1 MTAWLTINRWQVNRK
16 IDFPI
21 FKYIFVEVFFVRCR
35 VASAQQMFVPCQP
48 AGDATRIQ
56 PLTLFHITQPS
67 KAAFR
72 VFCVNIIFLLLLLWL
87 VFHFSRTK
95 KFIFSWFH
103 FSRVLFFIFYSFSH
117 TFGFGSTY
125 SFHLEKRAW
134 DLLYTKFMQNISRP
148 KLSSTERTCLTKVR
162 NAKCFRLR
170 FGIMLIQ
177 TYTRERCCLEC
188 LAQAF

>member
-1 MTAWLTINRWQVNRK
+1 MISWSTISRLQVNRK

-21 FKYIFVEVFFVRCR
+21 FKSVFDKVIVWFR
-35 VASAQQMFVPCQP
+35 VAVVQQLSVPPTC
-48 AGDATRIQ
+48 DATRIQ

-87 VFHFSRTK
+87 VFHFFPHEKSL
-95 KFIFSWFH
+95 FSLGFS
-103 FSRVLFFIFYSFSH
+103 SRVLFFIFYSFSH
-117 TFGFGSTY
+117 TFGLGSTY

-148 KLSSTERTCLTKVR
+148 KLSSTEGTCLTKVR

-188 LAQAF
+188 LAWAF

>member
-1 MTAWLTINRWQVNRK
+1 MITWSKISRSQVNRK
-16 IDFPI
+16 IDFSI
-21 FKYIFVEVFFVRCR
+21 FKNVMDKVSAWFR
-35 VASAQQMFVPCQP
+35 VATAQQLSVLSQP
-48 AGDATRIQ
+48 TRDATENL

-103 FSRVLFFIFYSFSH
+103 FCRVLFFIFYSFSH

-148 KLSSTERTCLTKVR
+148 KLSSAEGTCLTKVR
-162 NAKCFRLR
+162 NAKCFCLR
-170 FGIMLIQ
+170 SEL
-177 TYTRERCCLEC
+177 C
-188 LAQAF
+188 